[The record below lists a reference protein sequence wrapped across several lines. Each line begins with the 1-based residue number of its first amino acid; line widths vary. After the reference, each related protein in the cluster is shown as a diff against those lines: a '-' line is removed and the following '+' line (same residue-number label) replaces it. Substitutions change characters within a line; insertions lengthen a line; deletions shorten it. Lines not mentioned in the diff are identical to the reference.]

1 MLQWELETSHG
12 ASHLNVIYFES
23 VMKCIAAK
31 YAVKI
36 KKYWNINYL
45 EDSEI

>member
-1 MLQWELETSHG
+1 VVKLL
-12 ASHLNVIYFES
+12 
-23 VMKCIAAK
+23 IAAK

-36 KKYWNINYL
+36 KKKYWNINYL